1 MMQAAT
7 ASHGMWLI
15 ARLRLRR
22 LWNMVIGFSFKPAKG
37 KSRAATPAKKRIGW
51 VIGGLVAI
59 MMLFSAANMARQS
72 VLNVQCFLEP
82 SSECLIVNHAKKRVD
97 INLERASE
105 ELHARQFSP
114 PVALALTMQLSLL
127 VLVSILL
134 PLSSKEI
141 AAADWDLEWLVTL
154 PAERSTLLWG
164 RILERTLVNPTG
176 WILLTPCCAMLAWYA
191 GFRWGALPVGLA
203 GALVLMPLTAM
214 VRTLVDTGLRMALA
228 PSKLR
233 NIQAVMAIVGMPF
246 LYLALAFATIKKD
259 SPVVGLVA
267 QFPHWAAWAP
277 PGVLIKLIDAASLV
291 QASSLLA
298 LLAFEC
304 IVPMWLGMWV
314 LRRQLRNGVVASGSR
329 ETGREAGRGKRPAA
343 AQAGFGARLLGLVT
357 PASPIKR
364 RELRLL
370 GRDRNF
376 MIQSLLLPIII
387 IGGQL
392 MFTSSAGAIAQM
404 ADSPK
409 FMAGMAFGIGSYMLM
424 LSAFQ
429 TLNNEGQSL
438 WMLYTFPQSIENV
451 LKEKAEFWG
460 TLALLYPL
468 LILGA
473 ALSLAPA
480 SAGATLSMFAVVL
493 AGIPIFSA
501 IAVALGV
508 FGCDPLAQD
517 ARTKVKP
524 TYLYLF
530 MLLSGL
536 YIYAVT
542 AEQWSHKLPLIILMA
557 SLAMALWQKAR
568 DQLPYLLDPSASPP
582 ARVATADGLIA
593 AVLFFTL
600 QGGIFLALVK
610 LSKLPHT
617 EALVIAFS
625 GAGMLVYA
633 IMRLVYWLG
642 KTGGVPVMLP
652 KHVPQALAWGLGCGV
667 AAAAVGLGYLN
678 LVVQW
683 DLFPEAR
690 LGATGKMFA
699 LPWLFLLTV
708 LAAPLCEEFIFR
720 GLIFGGLRRSL
731 GLWPSMLMSAAV
743 FAIVHPPVSIAPVF
757 VLGMVTAF
765 AYDRTRALL
774 APVLVHAVY
783 NGVLL
788 AYQTTL

>member
-1 MMQAAT
+1 MMQATPGHA
-7 ASHGMWLI
+7 MWLI

-22 LWNMVIGFSFKPAKG
+22 LWNLIIGFSFKAAKG
-37 KSRAATPAKKRIGW
+37 KSRAATPTKKRIGW
-51 VIGGLVAI
+51 VIGTLVAL

-72 VLNVQCFLEP
+72 ILNVQCYLDP
-82 SSECLIVNHAKKRVD
+82 ASECIVVNSQKKRIELNMD
-97 INLERASE
+97 RASE
-105 ELHARQFSP
+105 ELHAAQFSS
-114 PVALALTMQLSLL
+114 PVGLALTMQLSLL

-164 RILERTLVNPTG
+164 RIFERTLVNPTG
-176 WILLTPCCAMLAWYA
+176 WILLTPCCGMLAWYA
-191 GFRWGALPVGLA
+191 GFRWSSVAVGLA

-214 VRTLVDTGLRMALA
+214 VRTLIDTGLRMTLA

-233 NIQAVMAIVGMPF
+233 NIQAVTAIVGMPF

-259 SPVVGLVA
+259 SPVLGLVPH
-267 QFPHWAAWAP
+267 FPQWVVWTP
-277 PGVLIKLIDAASLV
+277 PGVLIKAIDAAT
-291 QASSLLA
+291 ASEAFAMLA
-298 LLAFEC
+298 LLAIQC
-304 IVPMWLGMWV
+304 ILPMWLGMRV
-314 LRRQLRNGVVASGSR
+314 LRYQLRNGVVASGSR
-329 ETGREAGRGKRPAA
+329 ESARSKHPAVGRT
-343 AQAGFGARLLGLVT
+343 GARSRILSMLT

-376 MIQSLLLPIII
+376 LIQSLLLPIII
-387 IGGQL
+387 VGGQL
-392 MFTSSAGAIAQM
+392 LFTSSAGAIAEM

-438 WMLYTFPQSIENV
+438 WMLYTFPQSIESV
-451 LKEKAEFWG
+451 LREKAEFWG

-468 LILGA
+468 LILA
-473 ALSLAPA
+473 AGLWLAPG

-501 IAVALGV
+501 IAVTLGV

-517 ARTKVKP
+517 ARTKIKP
-524 TYLYLF
+524 SFLYLF
-530 MLLSGL
+530 TLLSGL

-542 AEQWSHKLPLIILMA
+542 ADQWSHKLPLIVLMA
-557 SLAMALWQKAR
+557 ALAMALWQKAR

-582 ARVATADGLIA
+582 ARVSTADGLIA
-593 AVLFFTL
+593 AVLFFVL
-600 QGGIFLALVK
+600 QGGIAVALIKLAK
-610 LSKLPHT
+610 MQEA
-617 EALVIAFS
+617 EALAIAFS
-625 GAGMLVYA
+625 GSGMLVYA

-652 KHVPQALAWGLGCGV
+652 KNGSQALAWGLGAGM

-678 LVVQW
+678 LVVHW
-683 DLFPEAR
+683 NLFPEAR
-690 LGATGKMFA
+690 LDAARQMFP
-699 LPWLFLLTV
+699 LPWLFLLAV
-708 LAAPLCEEFIFR
+708 IAAPLCEEFIFR

-731 GLWPSMLMSAAV
+731 SLAPSIMMSAAL
-743 FAIVHPPVSIAPVF
+743 FAIVHPPVSMAPVF
-757 VLGMVTAF
+757 VLGLATALV
-765 AYDRTRALL
+765 YDRTKALL
-774 APVLVHAVY
+774 APVLVHAMY
-783 NGVLL
+783 NAVLL
-788 AYQTTL
+788 AYQVMG